1 MERLRGQLEVRDM
14 KLATLRRGGRDG
26 RLALVSRDLTRC
38 LLVPGIAPTLQ
49 AALDDW
55 ATIAPRLA
63 ERAAILELNAAN
75 ADVMP
80 FDPAQC
86 AAPLP
91 RAYHWVDGSAYVNH
105 VELVRK
111 ARGAEMPASFWTDPL
126 VYQGGSDD
134 LLGARDDVPFRDES
148 WGIDLE
154 AEVAV
159 ITDDVPMGTTPEA
172 ASSHIKLLMLVND
185 WSLRGLIPG
194 ELAKGFGF
202 YQSKPASSFSP
213 VAVTPD
219 ELGTAWQDT
228 RVHLPLQSRING
240 QEFGRPDAGVDM
252 TFSFAQ
258 LIAHVTRTRRLGAGA
273 IVGSGTV
280 SNYDR
285 SRGSSCLAE
294 KRTLE
299 QLESGAPRTPFLK
312 FGDRVSIEMHDA
324 QGQNIFGT
332 LDNQVTSL
340 S

>member
-1 MERLRGQLEVRDM
+1 M
-14 KLATLRRGGRDG
+14 KLASLKHGRDG
-26 RLALVSRDLTRC
+26 RLAIVSRDLTRC
-38 LLVPGIAPTLQ
+38 VLVPGIAPTLQ

-55 ATIAPRLA
+55 QHVAPRLA
-63 ERAAILELNAAN
+63 ERAQALES
-75 ADVMP
+75 DGGSSPP
-80 FDPAQC
+80 FDATQC

-111 ARGAEMPASFWTDPL
+111 ARGADMPASFWTDPL

-134 LLGARDDVPFRDES
+134 LLGARDDAPFGDTA

-154 AEVAV
+154 AEIAV
-159 ITDDVPMGTTPEA
+159 ITDDVPMGTSKADA
-172 ASSHIKLLMLVND
+172 ASHIKLIALVND

-202 YQSKPASSFSP
+202 YQSKPATAFSP
-213 VAVTPD
+213 VVVTPD
-219 ELGTAWQDT
+219 ELGAAWHDSK
-228 RVHLPLQSRING
+228 VHLPLVSRING
-240 QEFGRPDAGVDM
+240 AEFGRPEAGTDM
-252 TFSFAQ
+252 TFSFAE
-258 LIAHVTRTRRLGAGA
+258 LIAHVTKTRKLGAGA
-273 IVGSGTV
+273 IIGSGTV

-299 QLESGAPRTPFLK
+299 QIEHGAARTPFLQ
-312 FGDRVSIEMHDA
+312 FGDRVSIEMLDA
-324 QGQNIFGT
+324 AGNSIFGA
-332 LDNQVTSL
+332 LDNQVVRS

>member
-1 MERLRGQLEVRDM
+1 M

-26 RLALVSRDLTRC
+26 RLAIVSRDLTRC
-38 LLVPGIAPTLQ
+38 LVVPGIAPTMQ
-49 AALDDW
+49 DALDDW
-55 ATIAPRLA
+55 ALVAPRLA
-63 ERAAILELNAAN
+63 ERAAALELNPEQ

-91 RAYHWVDGSAYVNH
+91 RAYHWADGSAYVNH

-134 LLGARDDVPFRDES
+134 LLGARDDVPMSVD
-148 WGIDLE
+148 
-154 AEVAV
+154 VA
-159 ITDDVPMGTTPEA
+159 DAGR
-172 ASSHIKLLMLVND
+172 HICLVTLVND

-202 YQSKPASSFSP
+202 YQSKPATSFAP

-219 ELGTAWQDT
+219 ELGTAWRDS
-228 RVHLPLQSRING
+228 RVHLPLRSRINDTDFG
-240 QEFGRPDAGVDM
+240 QPDAGVDM
-252 TFSFAQ
+252 TFNFAQ
-258 LIAHVTRTRRLGAGA
+258 LIAHVTKTRRLGAGA
-273 IVGSGTV
+273 IIGSGTV

-299 QLESGAPRTPFLK
+299 QLESGSPKTSFLK
-312 FGDRVSIEMHDA
+312 FGDRVRIEMLDA
-324 QGQNIFGT
+324 DGRNIFGT
-332 LDNQVTSL
+332 LDNRVVPLRSPPRP
-340 S
+340 

>member
-1 MERLRGQLEVRDM
+1 M
-14 KLATLRRGGRDG
+14 KLATLRRGDRDG

-38 LLVPGIAPTLQ
+38 LPVPGIAPTMQ

-55 ATIAPRLA
+55 EALSPRLEA
-63 ERAAILELNAAN
+63 RAAVLESQPEN

-111 ARGAEMPASFWTDPL
+111 ARGAEMPATFWTDPL

-134 LLGARDDVPFRDES
+134 LLGARDDVPFGDEA

-154 AEVAV
+154 AEIAV
-159 ITDDVPMGTTPEA
+159 ITDDVPMGTGA
-172 ASSHIKLLMLVND
+172 AAAGAHIKLLALVND
-185 WSLRGLIPG
+185 WSLRNLIPG

-202 YQSKPASSFSP
+202 YQSKPATSFSP
-213 VAVTPD
+213 VVVTPD
-219 ELGTAWQDT
+219 ELGPAWRDHK
-228 RVHLPLQSRING
+228 VHRPLVSRING
-240 QEFGRPDAGVDM
+240 AEFGRPDAGTDM
-252 TFSFAQ
+252 TFDFAQ
-258 LIAHVTRTRRLGAGA
+258 LIAHITKTRRLGAGT

-285 SRGSSCLAE
+285 SRGASCLAE
-294 KRTLE
+294 KRMLE
-299 QLESGAPRTPFLK
+299 QIESGSARTPFLK
-312 FGDRVSIEMHDA
+312 FGDRVGIEMLDA
-324 QGQNIFGT
+324 EGRSIFGA
-332 LDNQVTSL
+332 LDNRVVKQ
-340 S
+340 